1 MKYREM
7 IICFL
12 IYTILNNKS
21 VGLPPHT
28 IRMAIIKKTR
38 NNKWRGCGEKG
49 TLSTIG
55 GNIKWC
61 GHYGKQYG
69 GSSKKQK
76 KELPDD
82 PAISLLGI
90 YLKKTKTLI

>member
-28 IRMAIIKKTR
+28 IRTDI
-38 NNKWRGCGEKG
+38 NKNKITSVGKNVEKLEPLYNVG
-49 TLSTIG
+49 VNVICCS
-55 GNIKWC
+55 
-61 GHYGKQYG
+61 HHGKHMDIPQ
-69 GSSKKQK
+69 
-76 KELPDD
+76 
-82 PAISLLGI
+82 
-90 YLKKTKTLI
+90 